1 MRCSECGQRLT
12 GEEKYCTRCGKEVDV
27 SGWEDK
33 HKTAKWIAIGFCVLA
48 VMLIS
53 SAIILYLKHNTV
65 ENTNKWIRTE
75 EDEIQENIAVESEE
89 TDYQGMVEEFSYLVR
104 DELFHLKL
112 TNGEAVYIDLAGKE
126 QYPDKLNSDYLSTDA
141 ITMDDGRVYDFE
153 IYDLHGNNV
162 SNRFIKDR
170 DHEQVLGICRMDD
183 YDIVCVL
190 SFEETPLSSLAVVKI
205 YDEKGNELC
214 RVDSDNEYF
223 KNGIDSFK
231 RFDRVEYAGDMV
243 CRIKDTSKQRVFS
256 INVETG
262 ELLDPTGNFSDG
274 YAVVSTYEGK
284 KIQDVHGNYVV
295 DLDGDEFDTVMD
307 YSDGLFM
314 SLSSGIFYNLYLNK
328 VIDLSQYD
336 LIWSSSADVSQRR
349 DWSKAD
355 KEFVFKDGFCNITVK
370 NESGTRFHGIIDTNG
385 NWVKELSDIQTSEYD
400 ERISET
406 KIEIGSQIYDI
417 KTKIYTDMPS
427 DVKGGKWVNGKYY
440 YINDYNEFCIFTLDD
455 TLAESDEKEEIDDDF
470 SEQIVTKS
478 NERDDITDQNVS
490 EHMVDF
496 RITASSVLQE
506 KGYNYDPR
514 NMADLDM
521 TTCWADGTSGNGVGE
536 YITFLSNSA
545 KSVRGIAI
553 APGFNK
559 SEELF
564 SKNGVP
570 IKVCLEYTGPEI
582 EKETLVLA
590 MEDYSYS
597 SGMLYFDFEEEKR
610 ITECRV
616 TILEVR
622 NGSKYDDCCI
632 SEMFLYY

>member
-48 VMLIS
+48 VLLIS
-53 SAIILYLKHNTV
+53 SVIILYFKHNKV
-65 ENTNKWIRTE
+65 ENTNKWIQTE
-75 EDEIQENIAVESEE
+75 ENEIQENIVVESEG
-89 TDYQGMVEEFSYLVR
+89 TDYQGMVEEY
-104 DELFHLKL
+104 
-112 TNGEAVYIDLAGKE
+112 
-126 QYPDKLNSDYLSTDA
+126 
-141 ITMDDGRVYDFE
+141 
-153 IYDLHGNNV
+153 
-162 SNRFIKDR
+162 
-170 DHEQVLGICRMDD
+170 
-183 YDIVCVL
+183 
-190 SFEETPLSSLAVVKI
+190 
-205 YDEKGNELC
+205 
-214 RVDSDNEYF
+214 
-223 KNGIDSFK
+223 
-231 RFDRVEYAGDMV
+231 
-243 CRIKDTSKQRVFS
+243 
-256 INVETG
+256 
-262 ELLDPTGNFSDG
+262 
-274 YAVVSTYEGK
+274 
-284 KIQDVHGNYVV
+284 
-295 DLDGDEFDTVMD
+295 
-307 YSDGLFM
+307 
-314 SLSSGIFYNLYLNK
+314 
-328 VIDLSQYD
+328 
-336 LIWSSSADVSQRR
+336 
-349 DWSKAD
+349 
-355 KEFVFKDGFCNITVK
+355 
-370 NESGTRFHGIIDTNG
+370 
-385 NWVKELSDIQTSEYD
+385 
-400 ERISET
+400 
-406 KIEIGSQIYDI
+406 
-417 KTKIYTDMPS
+417 
-427 DVKGGKWVNGKYY
+427 
-440 YINDYNEFCIFTLDD
+440 
-455 TLAESDEKEEIDDDF
+455 DEKEEIDDDF

-597 SGMLYFDFEEEKR
+597 SEMLYFDFEEEKR
-610 ITECRV
+610 ITECKV